1 MLEYHLPIVICMHKG
16 FWQTLKYP
24 ILGMSP
30 MDGVTDVVFR
40 SMMAKHSPSDLMI
53 TEFVSVEGM
62 NVGNPEKVFTPFLYE
77 KDVHPIVA
85 QVFGSTPD
93 AFYQSAIMVAHMG
106 FDGIDINMGCPA
118 KNISARG
125 AGAGLIRTPELA
137 QAIIRA
143 VQQGVV
149 DYEQGKGI
157 DDLKIPQRTKDY
169 LWQHYPS
176 PAEKRPL
183 LPVSVKTR
191 IGYDEIVIEKWVE
204 TLLECTPVNISIH
217 GRTLEQMYSGK
228 ADWDA
233 IGRAVKIIHQTETSV
248 LGNGDI
254 QDLADAQ
261 QKIEQYKVDG
271 VLIGRACFGN
281 PWIFRGHVPTI
292 EERLNA
298 AVEHAKLYES
308 WFGTEFFHP
317 MRKHLSWYIHGFSNA
332 KDLRLALIKTN
343 SASEV
348 VTIVDQYLN
357 QVEK

>member
-1 MLEYHLPIVICMHKG
+1 MHKG
-16 FWQTLKYP
+16 FWQTLTYP

-40 SMMAKHSPSDLMI
+40 SMVAKHSPSDLMI

-62 NVGNPEKVFTPFLYE
+62 NVGNPEKVFAPFLYE
-77 KDVHPIVA
+77 NGIHPIVA

-93 AFYQSAIMVAHMG
+93 AFYQSAIMVSHMG

-143 VQQGVV
+143 VQQGVA

-169 LWQHYPS
+169 LWQHYPN
-176 PAEKRPL
+176 PAVDRPL

-191 IGYDEIVIEKWVE
+191 IGYDEVVIEKWVE

-233 IGRAVKIIHQTETSV
+233 IGRAVKIIHQTKTSV

-254 QDLADAQ
+254 QNLADAK
-261 QKIEQYKVDG
+261 QKIEEYQVDG
-271 VLIGRACFGN
+271 ILIGRACFGN
-281 PWIFRGHVPTI
+281 PWIFRGHTPSI
-292 EERLNA
+292 EERLAA

-343 SASEV
+343 SAAEV

-357 QVEK
+357 QLTK